1 MAVLLEPDKMSHDE
15 LIEAHRKYDN
25 TPVKKKLYEKHNYS
39 TKQLS
44 QISKGEL
51 RPDKEASQ

>member
-1 MAVLLEPDKMSHDE
+1 MAVLLEPEKMSHDE

-25 TPVKKKLYEKHNYS
+25 TGVKQKLYEKHNYS
-39 TKQLS
+39 TAQLT

-51 RPDKEASQ
+51 RPDEEASQ

>member
-1 MAVLLEPDKMSHDE
+1 MAVLLEPEKMSHDE

-25 TPVKKKLYEKHNYS
+25 TKVKRKLYEKHKYS

-44 QISKGEL
+44 LISKGEL
-51 RPDKEASQ
+51 RPDEEA